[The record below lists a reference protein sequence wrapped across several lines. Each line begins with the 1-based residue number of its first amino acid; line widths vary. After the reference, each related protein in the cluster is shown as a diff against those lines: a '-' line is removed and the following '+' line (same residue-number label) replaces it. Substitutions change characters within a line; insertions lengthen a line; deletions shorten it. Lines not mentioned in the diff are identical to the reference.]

1 MFNRS
6 SVCGLVAALLTHV
19 SVAQDAQSAV
29 AEASHAIGADAVK
42 NVQSCHHDGRVD
54 ELGWS

>member
-42 NVQSCHHDGRVD
+42 NV
-54 ELGWS
+54 